1 MRRTNMLL
9 ILLLIVVCLA
19 TTACVI
25 LQQPRFGKA
34 PEGERLKKIE
44 ESPNYQNG
52 AFKNLIPTETLAKG
66 QSTFKILVNNLFSSH
81 ERLRPEE
88 PLPTVKTR
96 LTGSGAIDPSQ
107 DLLIWLGH
115 SSYFIQLGGKRILV
129 DPVFSDHGGPF
140 WFINKTFPGTDIYS
154 AEDMPKIDCL
164 LISHDHWDHL
174 DYPTVKA
181 LEPKVAT
188 VICPLGIGADFEYW
202 GYPKEKI
209 REVDWNTDVFLENG
223 MNITVVP
230 ARHYSGRLFTKNKT
244 LWAGFVIETLKHR
257 MFLSGDTGYG
267 PHLADIARDFGTFD
281 LVALDGGQYDPRWPL
296 IHMTPEQTVQTADE
310 MGAKNMLLAHVG
322 RFCISTH
329 PWDEP
334 FIRAVAG
341 SKDKKFRLLT
351 PKIGEPVRL
360 DDPNQDFSH
369 WWETVAPKAQ

>member
-1 MRRTNMLL
+1 MLL

-174 DYPTVKA
+174 DYPRLKPWNPKLPPSSARSA
-181 LEPKVAT
+181 LAL
-188 VICPLGIGADFEYW
+188 ISNIGATRKKKY
-202 GYPKEKI
+202 GKSTGI
-209 REVDWNTDVFLENG
+209 RTCFLKTA

-341 SKDKKFRLLT
+341 SKDKKISSAH
-351 PKIGEPVRL
+351 P
-360 DDPNQDFSH
+360 
-369 WWETVAPKAQ
+369 